1 MHDWLPVPVTTSP
14 FCSILSLYFYVQH
27 FQFVSVVSVVQFG
40 RDLICAFVL
49 CGMSFSSSWAP
60 ANRGQNTT
68 DCLNNHSIFTI
79 RGKWISPIWALFC
92 LVHRCSQFFP
102 NHSWAQRR
110 NSFQKFTFH
119 MHTSSVLWLW
129 PVGFSNIQYYDCNI
143 CSNMQK
149 VIFQHQFYSIIITR
163 TFYYPILG

>member
-1 MHDWLPVPVTTSP
+1 MYDWLPVPDTTSP
-14 FCSILSLYFYVQH
+14 LCSILSLYFYVQH

-79 RGKWISPIWALFC
+79 RGKWISPIWALFLSC
-92 LVHRCSQFFP
+92 ASLFAIFP
-102 NHSWAQRR
+102 QPFVSTKKKLFSEIHISHAHIFCVVTVACRLFKHSILRLQ
-110 NSFQKFTFH
+110 H
-119 MHTSSVLWLW
+119 MLEHAKSHFPTS
-129 PVGFSNIQYYDCNI
+129 
-143 CSNMQK
+143 
-149 VIFQHQFYSIIITR
+149 
-163 TFYYPILG
+163 IL